1 MTPSPLDPLRRV
13 ASTARDVAAAA
24 AEPLSQAVSAAAPG
38 RWPDHLQHL
47 AGAVAHGPGAR
58 MADGTVAIRVLRDA
72 GVIAPVRPD
81 KIVGMVLSL
90 RYGASLAAGYSA
102 QTARSPRAVA
112 LIDDEGAL
120 TYAEVSE
127 RTDALAASY
136 SLRGIGTGTAVGLL
150 ARNGRG
156 FIEPMVA
163 LAKIGADVILLNT
176 GMAAPQLAEVVR
188 RESLV
193 AAVADADLDH
203 LLPPTLLRLAA
214 HIDQPG
220 KVRPST
226 PPTTP
231 GRVVL
236 LTSGTTG
243 APKGAARSVKGAG
256 PGIAM
261 LEAIPYRAGEPLLIA
276 SPMFHA
282 WGMANLGLSML
293 LGSTLILRKRFSPE
307 QTLADI
313 AEHGVTLM
321 SAVPVMLQRLLEVPT
336 AVRDGYDTSSLRAV
350 AISGSA
356 LPPTLATAFMDAY
369 GDVIYNLYGSTEV
382 GLATVANPADLR
394 ADPGT
399 AGRPLRG
406 VTIRVVDPDGSPVPQ
421 GVSGRIF
428 VGSDLSF
435 EGYTGGG
442 DKARL
447 DGLVSS
453 GDTGRFDADGRLVIE
468 GRDDDM
474 IVSGGENVFPGEV
487 EDVIAE
493 LPGVREVAVIGI
505 SDDEFGQRLAAFVSS
520 DGSLSADEV
529 KAHVKAHLASFK
541 VPREVTFVDE
551 LPRNAT
557 GKVLKRVLSDGGS

>member
-1 MTPSPLDPLRRV
+1 
-13 ASTARDVAAAA
+13 
-24 AEPLSQAVSAAAPG
+24 
-38 RWPDHLQHL
+38 
-47 AGAVAHGPGAR
+47 
-58 MADGTVAIRVLRDA
+58 
-72 GVIAPVRPD
+72 
-81 KIVGMVLSL
+81 
-90 RYGASLAAGYSA
+90 
-102 QTARSPRAVA
+102 
-112 LIDDEGAL
+112 
-120 TYAEVSE
+120 
-127 RTDALAASY
+127 
-136 SLRGIGTGTAVGLL
+136 
-150 ARNGRG
+150 
-156 FIEPMVA
+156 
-163 LAKIGADVILLNT
+163 
-176 GMAAPQLAEVVR
+176 
-188 RESLV
+188 
-193 AAVADADLDH
+193 
-203 LLPPTLLRLAA
+203 
-214 HIDQPG
+214 
-220 KVRPST
+220 
-226 PPTTP
+226 
-231 GRVVL
+231 
-236 LTSGTTG
+236 
-243 APKGAARSVKGAG
+243 
-256 PGIAM
+256 M